1 MSYHRNRRKGDQES
15 HVDDWLMTYADMITL
30 LLCFFAIFLSVS
42 MPKQEAFKQAR
53 AKVLEKFAKPDPN
66 NPINEEASVSDNK
79 VDMPYDKLPS
89 IVDQYLS
96 GNLDTDGKVVYLG
109 RSDQKG
115 DKKPGMG
122 KTDKGDF
129 KDRPEGDRIKTFEVP
144 SAAFFA
150 SGSANISLAGEKLLQ
165 AIVDDHLI
173 KEDTQDYL
181 ITDEGHTDDAPI
193 KTMQFP
199 SNWELSTSRASAVV
213 RYFIE
218 KGVKPSRLRASGYGD
233 SLPKVPNRDAAGKPI
248 ADNQAQNRR
257 VVIKLEKI
265 EKDEE

>member
-1 MSYHRNRRKGDQES
+1 MSGYRKRRRRSDHS
-15 HVDDWLMTYADMITL
+15 VDDWLMTYADMITL

-66 NPINEEASVSDNK
+66 NPQHNEQSVSDNK

-122 KTDKGDF
+122 KTDKGDM
-129 KDRPEGDRIKTFEVP
+129 KERPEGDRIKTFEVP

-150 SGSANISLAGEKLLQ
+150 SGSANVSVEGQKLLQ
-165 AIVDDHLI
+165 AIIDDHLL
-173 KEDTQDYL
+173 KHDMQDYL
-181 ITDEGHTDDAPI
+181 ITVEGHTDDAPI
-193 KTMQFP
+193 RTMQFP
-199 SNWELSTSRASAVV
+199 SNWELSTARAAAVV

-218 KGVKPSRLRASGYGD
+218 KGVKPSRLRASGYAD
-233 SLPKVPNRDAAGKPI
+233 SLPKLPNRDSYGKAIP
-248 ADNQAQNRR
+248 DNQAQNRR